1 MLASPSPSKLEPGAG
16 PKSLKGR
23 GQPSQPRRGLHLET
37 QLGCSG
43 PQRSLWRGL
52 GSKESI
58 NWQLFCAVLRL
69 LPSLFYHH
77 HPPPHNHKTTF
88 PRCFSK
94 TEVEETV
101 VVANEYFSETFC
113 PEPSALEN
121 SNGDQMESFSL
132 MYFTFLIKEKT
143 TDLLNSLSKNLWN
156 HFGHYSFIFLFFVQ
170 NFQPGRQKTDN
181 F

>member
-1 MLASPSPSKLEPGAG
+1 MLEGASPSKLEPGAE
-16 PKSLKGR
+16 PKSLNSQ
-23 GQPSQPRRGLHLET
+23 GQPSRPRRGLHVGT

-43 PQRSLWRGL
+43 PQRSLWRGW
-52 GSKESI
+52 GAKSI

-69 LPSLFYHH
+69 LPSLFYSH

-88 PRCFSK
+88 PHCFSK
-94 TEVEETV
+94 TEMEETV
-101 VVANEYFSETFC
+101 VVANEYFSKTCC

-143 TDLLNSLSKNLWN
+143 AELLKSLHKNLWT
-156 HFGHYSFIFLFFVQ
+156 HFGRYSFIFPFFCADLATWQ
-170 NFQPGRQKTDN
+170 TENR
-181 F
+181 